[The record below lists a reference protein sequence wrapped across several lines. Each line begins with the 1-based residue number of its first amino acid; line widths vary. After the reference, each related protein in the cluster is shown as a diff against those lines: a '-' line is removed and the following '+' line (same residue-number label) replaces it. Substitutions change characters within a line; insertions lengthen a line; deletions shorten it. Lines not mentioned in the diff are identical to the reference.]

1 MTRATLPSSIRA
13 SLSNAKLTAALSV
26 AYLLSQAAIGSILHE
41 LDPPT
46 VLRLQTTFSV
56 EVFTSI
62 LEQWRS
68 AGLIDTYWSHYRL
81 DFPHPILYSA
91 LLAALLARAFDAN
104 GLGPR
109 YDRLLLVPFIAG
121 ALDLVENL
129 SHVIMLGDE
138 TRIAQPLV
146 ALSGL
151 AANLKWL
158 GALGSM
164 VAVIVLFARARMRK
178 AALT

>member
-13 SLSNAKLTAALSV
+13 SLTNTKLIVALGV
-26 AYLLSQAAIGSILHE
+26 AYLVSQAVIASILHE

-56 EVFTSI
+56 EVFRSI
-62 LEQWRS
+62 LAQWS
-68 AGLIDTYWSHYRL
+68 DAGLIDTYWSHYRL
-81 DFPHPILYSA
+81 DFLHPFLYSA
-91 LLAALLARAFDAN
+91 LLAALLARALDTN

-109 YDRLLLVPFIAG
+109 YDRVLLIPFVAG
-121 ALDLVENL
+121 ALDVVENL
-129 SHVIMLGDE
+129 SHVVMLWDQ

-146 ALSGL
+146 AVSGL

-158 GALGSM
+158 GALGSLSAAM
-164 VAVIVLFARARMRK
+164 VLFARARMNQ
-178 AALT
+178 ATVP